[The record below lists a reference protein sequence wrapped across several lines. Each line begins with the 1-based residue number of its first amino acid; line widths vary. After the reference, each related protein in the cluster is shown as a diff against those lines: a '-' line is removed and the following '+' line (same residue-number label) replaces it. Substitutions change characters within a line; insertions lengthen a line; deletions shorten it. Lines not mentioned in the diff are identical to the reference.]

1 MEKFESF
8 VRDIL
13 EQKSGFKFKEPW
25 KKSEKSLTVV
35 VPIIRKNAPERNYIT
50 LDEVKDQIDI
60 RDSGE
65 IDKILAKSNIDK
77 PVFVRSGSLFK
88 GLGTQSRG
96 IVHSTVLYPNVEK
109 VIEARCVHASH
120 GIRPRAQFEYTGVAP
135 ITVRTQLVSRAPQRT
150 VWQSIY
156 NMTGTDNLVAYCSTL
171 GTETI
176 NADRVDGIHS
186 GGLGSVDPRKI
197 EKSLEGVPVY
207 ENQVGV
213 VIADVHGIAAF
224 EVYDNPKSWVKFH
237 MEFMGE
243 IQDDEPLYTINENV
257 LFKKIRKFL
266 EDIMS
271 PTKVELVDQG
281 DRHKVYKF
289 RYDKYVGEYTEID
302 SRIVHVIVTRV
313 DDDTGNDYHG
323 VTFRPRILRELDFLE
338 YINDRENTTSD
349 SRTWYSVFSSSTN
362 QPTAYTYPC
371 STKTF
376 SRMTS
381 TLTTAGLI
389 EKSGRS
395 YKLTEN
401 GKRVLY
407 KMEEL
412 YAELTRA
419 YKRAQFKKL
428 IRSD

>member
-1 MEKFESF
+1 MEKLGEF
-8 VRDIL
+8 VRNIL
-13 EQKSGFKFKEPW
+13 EQKSGFKFEEPW

-35 VPIIRKNAPERNYIT
+35 VPIIRENAPERNYIT
-50 LDEVKDQIDI
+50 LDEVKDQIEI

-65 IDKILAKSNIDK
+65 IDKIIARSNIDK
-77 PVFVRSGSLFK
+77 LVFVRSGSLFK
-88 GLGTQSRG
+88 GRGTQSRG
-96 IVHSTVLYPNVEK
+96 IVHSTVLYPNMEK

-120 GIRPRAQFEYTGVAP
+120 GIRPRAQFEYTGIAP
-135 ITVRTQLVSRAPQRT
+135 ITVRTRLVSQASQST

-156 NMTGTDNLVAYCSTL
+156 NLTGTDNLIESYYAQ
-171 GTETI
+171 GTSPI
-176 NADRVDGIHS
+176 NTDRVDGS
-186 GGLGSVDPRKI
+186 YSVKPEKI
-197 EKSLEGVPVY
+197 EESLEGVPVY

-237 MEFMGE
+237 LEAMGE

-257 LFKKIRKFL
+257 LFKKIREFL
-266 EDIMS
+266 EGIIN
-271 PTKVELVDQG
+271 PTELELVDQG

-289 RYDKYVGEYTEID
+289 WNGKYVGEYTEID
-302 SRIVHVIVTRV
+302 SRIVHIIVTRV
-313 DDDTGNDYHG
+313 DEDTRNNHN
-323 VTFRPRILRELDFLE
+323 VTIFRPRIFRELDFLE
-338 YINDRENTTSD
+338 YINDRTTSA
-349 SRTWYSVFSSSTN
+349 SRTWYSTPSTSTT
-362 QPTAYTYPC
+362 QSTTYQG

-407 KMEEL
+407 KMEDL
-412 YAELTRA
+412 YTELTRA
-419 YKRAQFKKL
+419 CKRAQFKK
-428 IRSD
+428 IVRPG